1 MEKEDLPCWVRDGA
15 MALQTPLVDEVEL
28 ISDCPNYKKIASS
41 PPLVRAQFQMAKN
54 VWASHGVEAWD
65 NLPIQSTLLFIANQG
80 RGSGNG
86 IHIDEVAAYN
96 MGLPLTDAMLRRLG
110 IQYAHGWVTDQED
123 GVLAVRT
130 FIDREHLEAFSK
142 GWLQKMAQATKVD
155 VGAFLPTAM
164 DVEAL
169 KKLNLPGVTII
180 EQRGYDVV
188 YVAAGFAHTVI
199 NQQASIK
206 GVFDVMNKEEV
217 VASVQLSNAVGRLRF
232 LGFDAIN
239 PNFTAFEVEKHI
251 VKAILAYPKASV
263 CA

>member
-1 MEKEDLPCWVRDGA
+1 

-28 ISDCPNYKKIASS
+28 ISDCPNYKKFASS
-41 PPLVRAQFQMAKN
+41 PPLVRALFQMAKN

-110 IQYAHGWVTDQED
+110 IQDAHGY
-123 GVLAVRT
+123 GVLAVWI
-130 FIDREHLEAFSK
+130 FIDKEHLEAFPK

-169 KKLNLPGVTII
+169 KKLNLPGLTII
-180 EQRGYDVV
+180 EQGGYDV
-188 YVAAGFAHTVI
+188 VI

-206 GVFDVMNKEEV
+206 GVFDVMSKEEV

-232 LGFDAIN
+232 PGFDVIN

-263 CA
+263 